1 MKAQKYYVVWKG
13 VNPGI
18 YRSWDEAKKQIHGVQ
33 GARYKSFSSAAEAK
47 EAFEK
52 GYVNEGSTTTPKKG
66 ISFPKSKEALIQSG
80 VIAANSICV
89 DAACS
94 GNPGD
99 LEYRGVETVSGQ
111 QLFHVGPL
119 SLGTNNIGEFLALVH
134 AGAGFLKSGRTDVVI
149 YTDSITAM
157 AWVRE
162 KKIKSKL
169 TRTSENRELFELV
182 DRAVLWL
189 QKNQIKN
196 PIRHW
201 NTPEWGE
208 IPADFGRK

>member
-1 MKAQKYYVVWKG
+1 LKEQKYYVVWKG

-18 YRSWDEAKKQIHGVQ
+18 YRSWDEAKKQIHGVE
-33 GARYKSFSSAAEAK
+33 GARYKSFTNAAEAK
-47 EAFEK
+47 AAFEQ
-52 GYVNEGSTTTPKKG
+52 GYVNAGGLPTKKATT
-66 ISFPKSKEALIQSG
+66 FPKSKDSLIKAG
-80 VIAANSICV
+80 IIAANSICV

-99 LEYRGVETVSGQ
+99 LEYRGVETVSGN
-111 QLFHVGPL
+111 QLFHIGPL
-119 SLGTNNIGEFLALVH
+119 NLGTNNIGEFLALVH

-157 AWVRE
+157 AWVRD

-169 TRTSENRELFELV
+169 PRTHENKELFELV
-182 DRAVLWL
+182 DRALQWL
-189 QKNQIKN
+189 QNNNIKN

>member
-1 MKAQKYYVVWKG
+1 MKEQKYYVVWKG

-18 YRSWDEAKKQIHGVQ
+18 YRSWDEAKKQIHGIQ
-33 GARYKSFSSAAEAK
+33 GARYKSFTSAAEAK
-47 EAFEK
+47 AAFEQ
-52 GYVNEGSTTTPKKG
+52 GYVYENSQASKKNNSQ
-66 ISFPKSKEALIQSG
+66 IKSKEALIKAG
-80 VIAANSICV
+80 IIVANSICV

-119 SLGTNNIGEFLALVH
+119 NLGTNNIGEFLALVH
-134 AGAGFLKSGRTDVVI
+134 AAAGFQKSGRTDVVI

-162 KKIKSKL
+162 KKVKSKL
-169 TRTSENRELFELV
+169 PRTRENEELFELV
-182 DRAVLWL
+182 DRALLWL
-189 QKNQIKN
+189 QKNHIKN